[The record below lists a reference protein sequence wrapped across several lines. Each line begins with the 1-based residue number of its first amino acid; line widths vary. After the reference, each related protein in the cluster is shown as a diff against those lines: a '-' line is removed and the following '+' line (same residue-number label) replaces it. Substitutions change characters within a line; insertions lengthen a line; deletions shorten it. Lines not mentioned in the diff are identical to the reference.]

1 MKVIQEMR
9 CHDVVRQVFNE
20 VEYVGK
26 CIAETKASYFYF
38 KLVN

>member
-1 MKVIQEMR
+1 MKVIHEMH